1 MILVTLQGVSVCVS
15 VCVHVCVYVYM
26 YVYMCVYMYVYMY
39 VCGLLETGVLVET
52 ALTQAL
58 YCYPRHVDTHDAQGE
73 VLQHS
78 SM

>member
-1 MILVTLQGVSVCVS
+1 
-15 VCVHVCVYVYM
+15 M
-26 YVYMCVYMYVYMY
+26 YVYMYVYMY
-39 VCGLLETGVLVET
+39 VCGLLETDVLVET